1 MAYNPQAPAD
11 DRPMMQGEDEGFS
24 LADLVENL
32 LHFWWV
38 FVAVLLTCIALATA
52 YAVIAPPIYQSD
64 VLIEVEPQKGSALGA
79 LTDVEGV
86 LTSGRSGVAGE
97 IEILRSRAVVGRAI
111 EVSGA
116 DLEIRVLGRLP
127 LIGEFLARR
136 TKPGPDG
143 LVPPLFPG
151 PDFAWGGEELMF
163 DEFAVPRELRGAE
176 FTLVAGSGAQWS
188 LLDESGVE
196 ILRGKVGERREAF
209 KGAVRVRATLL
220 RAAPGTRFSVK
231 RHAVTAEVRDVV
243 LALSAR
249 EASRQSNVIRA
260 TLEDADPKRAADLLN
275 AIADAYV
282 ERNVGRRSEEAQKSL
297 AFLREQLPQ
306 LKEQLEASERRL
318 NQFRN
323 AQQILDVTAEIRTLL
338 ERTVAIE
345 TQRAE
350 LELKRQELSL
360 RYEAAHPALRAVDSQ
375 LFALRGEAERTTRD
389 VRGLPSRE
397 QEFLQL
403 SRDVQVNT
411 QLYVGLL
418 NNAQQLEIARA
429 GTIGNV
435 AIVDRAV
442 PAAGPKRPN
451 KQLTV
456 ALGGLSGLLL
466 GLLAAQLLAA
476 LAGVVRDP
484 KKLERTTGLQTLAII
499 PRSPE
504 QQGRESIAGEHF
516 LVAERH
522 GLSPTAESLRSLRTA
537 VLFSLS
543 ETPQGK
549 TVLVTSATPAQG
561 KSFISANLAYLLAS
575 GGRKVL
581 LLDADI
587 RRRSVGEY
595 MSIPADALG
604 LTDILRG
611 TASEEQCALPQVN
624 PNLWVLPAGSPVR
637 NPGDLFTR
645 PELNR
650 LLAWAAASYD
660 YVVID
665 SAPLLL
671 VSDAGELAKYADQT
685 LFVVRQNDA
694 TMTDVLEA
702 LKALR
707 RAGGADPALLFNG
720 YEPSS
725 LRYGS
730 RYGYA
735 YRSGYGYGY
744 GKRKGYGSAYSGVDP
759 DPEMGGPR
767 R

>member
-11 DRPMMQGEDEGFS
+11 DRPLVQGDDEGIS
-24 LADLVENL
+24 LEDLVDNL

-38 FVAVLLTCIALATA
+38 FVGVLMACVALATA
-52 YAVIAPPIYQSD
+52 YAIIAPPVYQSD

-79 LTDVEGV
+79 LTDVEG
-86 LTSGRSGVAGE
+86 LLAGGGRSGVSGE

-111 EVSGA
+111 EESGA
-116 DLEIRVLGRLP
+116 ELEIKVLGRLP
-127 LIGEFLARR
+127 VFGEFLARR
-136 TKPGPDG
+136 GKAGPDG

-151 PDFAWGGEELMF
+151 PDFAWGGEELIF
-163 DEFAVPRELRGAE
+163 EEFSLPDELRGAE
-176 FTLVAGSGAQWS
+176 FTLVAGARGLWS
-188 LLDESGVE
+188 LLDESDVE

-209 KGAVRVRATLL
+209 KGAVRVRISSL
-220 RAAPGTRFSVK
+220 RARTGTRFIVK
-231 RHAVTAEVRDVV
+231 RNSLGAEVREVV
-243 LALSAR
+243 RALAAR

-260 TLEDADPKRAADLLN
+260 TLEDADPRRAAHLLN

-297 AFLREQLPQ
+297 AFLREQLPK

-318 NQFRN
+318 NEFRN
-323 AQQILDVTAEIRTLL
+323 AQQILDVTAEIRSLL

-350 LELKRQELSL
+350 LELKRQELAL
-360 RYEAAHPALRAVDSQ
+360 RYEAAHPSLRAVDSQ

-403 SRDVQVNT
+403 ARDVQVNT

-442 PAAGPKRPN
+442 AAARPLKPN

-456 ALGGLSGLLL
+456 ALGGGAGIVLGFLLVQV
-466 GLLAAQLLAA
+466 LAAI
-476 LAGVVRDP
+476 AGVVRNP
-484 KKLERTTGLQTLAII
+484 SRLEKTTGLPIFAII

-504 QQGRESIAGEHF
+504 QSEKDTGAGEHF
-516 LVAERH
+516 LVSEKF

-537 VLFSLS
+537 VLFALS
-543 ETPQGK
+543 DKTSGK
-549 TVLVTSATPAQG
+549 IVLVTSATPAQG
-561 KSFISANLAYLLAS
+561 KSFVSSNLAYLLAS

-581 LLDADI
+581 VIDADI
-587 RRRSVGEY
+587 RRRALREY
-595 MSIPADALG
+595 LAMPDTAAG

-611 TASEEQCALPQVN
+611 EASPEDCVLPEVH
-624 PNLWVLPAGSPVR
+624 PNLWILPPGAKVR
-637 NPGDLFTR
+637 NPGELFTR
-645 PELNR
+645 PELGR
-650 LLAWAAASYD
+650 LFDWAAASYD
-660 YVVID
+660 FIVVD

-671 VSDAGELAKYADQT
+671 VSDAGEIAKYADQA
-685 LFVVRQNDA
+685 LFVVRQGESTIA
-694 TMTDVLEA
+694 DVVETLGS
-702 LKALR
+702 LR
-707 RAGGADPALLFNG
+707 RSGCPSPAIVFNS
-720 YEPSS
+720 YTPST
-725 LRYGS
+725 LRYG
-730 RYGYA
+730 
-735 YRSGYGYGY
+735 YRYGYGY
-744 GKRKGYGSAYSGVDP
+744 SYGSKRRYGYGNGRYGQGYGS
-759 DPEMGGPR
+759 
-767 R
+767 

>member
-11 DRPMMQGEDEGFS
+11 DRLLLPGDDEGIS
-24 LADLVENL
+24 LMDLVENL
-32 LHFWWV
+32 LHFWWAFVGV
-38 FVAVLLTCIALATA
+38 FVGCVALATA
-52 YAVIAPPIYQSD
+52 YAIIAPPIYQSD

-79 LTDVEGV
+79 LTDVEG
-86 LTSGRSGVAGE
+86 LLAGGRSGVAGE

-111 EVSGA
+111 EASGA

-127 LIGEFLARR
+127 VVGDFLARR
-136 TKPGPDG
+136 SKVGPDG

-151 PDFAWGGEELMF
+151 PDFAWGGEELIF
-163 DEFAVPRELRGAE
+163 DEFTVPDDLRGAE
-176 FTLVAGSGAQWS
+176 FTLVTGVGGQWS
-188 LLDESGVE
+188 LLDESEVE

-209 KGAVRVRATLL
+209 KGAVRVRITSL
-220 RAAPGTRFSVK
+220 RAAPGTRFRAK
-231 RHAVTAEVRDVV
+231 RHSPAAEVRDVV
-243 LALSAR
+243 KALSVK

-260 TLEDADPKRAADLLN
+260 TLEDTDPKRAASLLN
-275 AIADAYV
+275 AIAAAYV

-297 AFLREQLPQ
+297 AFLREQLPK

-338 ERTVAIE
+338 ERTVALE

-350 LELKRQELSL
+350 LELKRQELAL

-442 PAAGPKRPN
+442 PADRPLKPN

-456 ALGGLSGLLL
+456 ALGGLVGLLL
-466 GLLAAQLLAA
+466 GFLAAQLLSSI
-476 LAGVVRDP
+476 AGVIRDP
-484 KKLERTTGLQTLAII
+484 RKLERATGLQILAII

-504 QQGRESIAGEHF
+504 QQDHETNAPHHF

-522 GLSPTAESLRSLRTA
+522 GLSPTAESMRSLRTA
-537 VLFSLS
+537 VLFALS
-543 ETPQGK
+543 ESNGGK
-549 TVLVTSATPAQG
+549 TLLVTSATPAQG
-561 KSFISANLAYLLAS
+561 KSFVSANLAYLLAS

-581 LLDADI
+581 LIDADI
-587 RRRSVGEY
+587 RRRALREY
-595 MSIPADALG
+595 FAIPENAKGVTEVIRSIARAEDCVIQDLH
-604 LTDILRG
+604 
-611 TASEEQCALPQVN
+611 
-624 PNLWVLPAGSPVR
+624 PNLSILPAGALVR
-637 NPGDLFTR
+637 NPGDIFAR
-645 PELNR
+645 PELLA
-650 LLAWAAASYD
+650 LLDWSASMFD
-660 YVVID
+660 FVVID

-671 VSDAGELAKYADQT
+671 VSDAAEIAKKANQT
-685 LFVVRQNDA
+685 LFVVRQNESTKAGVVDA
-694 TMTDVLEA
+694 LST
-702 LKALR
+702 LR
-707 RAGGADPALLFNG
+707 RAGCTNPGLVFNSFVA
-720 YEPSS
+720 SS
-725 LRYGS
+725 LRYGDQ
-730 RYGYA
+730 YA
-735 YRSGYGYGY
+735 YGYGY
-744 GKRKGYGSAYSGVDP
+744 GRRYGYGRSYGQDGVDHP
-759 DPEMGGPR
+759 SR
-767 R
+767 

>member
-11 DRPMMQGEDEGFS
+11 DRPIMQGEDEGIS
-24 LADLVENL
+24 VVDIIENL

-38 FVAVLLTCIALATA
+38 FVAVLVVCVGLATA
-52 YAVIAPPIYQSD
+52 YAIVAPPIYQSD

-79 LTDVEGV
+79 LTDVEG
-86 LTSGRSGVAGE
+86 LLSGGRSGVQGE

-111 EVSGA
+111 EASGA
-116 DLEIRVLGRLP
+116 DLKIKVLGRLP
-127 LIGEFLARR
+127 LVGDFLARR
-136 TKPGPDG
+136 MQPGADG

-151 PDFAWGGEELMF
+151 PDFAWGGEELVF
-163 DEFAVPRELRGAE
+163 DEFEVPNELRGAR
-176 FTLVAGSGAQWS
+176 FTLVAGRERQWS
-188 LLDESGVE
+188 LLDESEVE
-196 ILRGKVGERREAF
+196 ILRGKVGERRQAF
-209 KGAVRVRATLL
+209 RGAVRVRVSSL
-220 RAAPGTRFSVK
+220 RAFPGTRFRVK
-231 RHAVTAEVRDVV
+231 RHPVTAEVREVV
-243 LALSAR
+243 KALAAR

-260 TLEDADPKRAADLLN
+260 TFEDTDPKRAAFLLN

-323 AQQILDVTAEIRTLL
+323 AQQILDVSAEIRSLL

-350 LELKRQELSL
+350 LELKRRELSL

-375 LFALRGEAERTTRD
+375 LFALRAQGEKTTQD

-411 QLYVGLL
+411 QLYVSLL

-429 GTIGNV
+429 GTVGNV
-435 AIVDRAV
+435 AVVDRAV
-442 PAAGPKRPN
+442 FAVGPLKPN
-451 KQLTV
+451 KQRTV
-456 ALGGLSGLLL
+456 ALGGLAGLL
-466 GLLAAQLLAA
+466 GGFLAAQLLAA
-476 LAGVVRDP
+476 LTGVLRDP
-484 KKLERTTGLQTLAII
+484 KRLERLTGLSVVAII

-504 QQGRESIAGEHF
+504 QQEKEETPDGHF
-516 LVAERH
+516 LVSERH
-522 GLSPTAESLRSLRTA
+522 GASPTSEALRSLRTA

-543 ETPQGK
+543 EKQGN

-581 LLDADI
+581 LVDADV
-587 RRRSVGEY
+587 RRRSLPEY
-595 MSIPADALG
+595 LAIPSDATG
-604 LTDILRG
+604 MTEILRG
-611 TASEEQCALPQVN
+611 LSTPEQCALPEVH
-624 PNLWVLPAGSPVR
+624 PGLWVLPAGAPVR

-645 PELNR
+645 RELPR
-650 LLAWAAASYD
+650 LLDWAAKNYD

-665 SAPLLL
+665 SAPLML
-671 VSDAGELAKYADQT
+671 VSDAGEIARYVSET
-685 LFVVRQNDA
+685 LFVARQNEA
-694 TMTDVLEA
+694 TATDVVDA
-702 LKALR
+702 LRALR
-707 RAGGADPALLFNG
+707 RSGGAAPGLVFNG
-720 YEPSS
+720 YAPSR
-725 LRYGS
+725 LRYGL
-730 RYGYA
+730 RY
-735 YRSGYGYGY
+735 GYGYGY
-744 GKRKGYGSAYSGVDP
+744 GYAYGARYGHRYGDQEQRSNT
-759 DPEMGGPR
+759 
-767 R
+767 